1 MRRYKGMT
9 RARLWMA
16 VIICS
21 MFLAGGICGTKLVSA
36 LKLKLHP
43 YYVVSAVTDQTGL
56 YAPSVKQQP
65 GVGERVANICD
76 VLFGGNFYRPAM
88 AMASASGV
96 YKTVMTR
103 EVVMAAEKS
112 YRSGETL
119 VEQPSQELPPINTNP
134 LEKTISA
141 SGGNIKVSDKVTINN
156 ETTYPVDAAAMLSSE
171 KPFAL
176 AEKPE
181 VLIVHTHAT
190 ESYAQ
195 SEQYRF
201 PYTSTDR
208 TTDTGYNVVRIGEEI
223 AGSLE
228 AAGIGVVHDKSL
240 HDYPEYND
248 SYARA
253 YQTIAARMKEN
264 PSIRIVL
271 DIHRDAIINNQGER
285 TKLVTEID
293 GQKVAQVMLVV
304 GTDQLGLKH
313 DHWQTNLKF
322 ASMLQQQFLAIS
334 PTFARPIN
342 LRTSRF
348 NGHAAPGA
356 VIIEVGSS
364 GNTLDETLGSAQ
376 YIAKAVAATIEMLR

>member
-1 MRRYKGMT
+1 MRRYKGTT

-21 MFLAGGICGTKLVSA
+21 MFLAGGICGTKMSSA
-36 LKLKLHP
+36 LKLQLQP
-43 YYVVSAVTDQTGL
+43 YYVVTAVEDQTGL
-56 YAPSVKQQP
+56 YTESIQQHP
-65 GVGERVANICD
+65 GIQERIAGICD
-76 VLFGGNFYRPAM
+76 VLLGGNFYRPAM

-96 YKTVMTR
+96 YKTIMTR
-103 EVVMAAEKS
+103 ETVMAAEKS
-112 YRSGETL
+112 YRNGETL
-119 VEQPSQELPPINTNP
+119 TMVQQELPPLDNDS
-134 LEKTISA
+134 LERTISA
-141 SGGNIKVSDKVTINN
+141 SGGGIKVSDNLTINN
-156 ETTYPVDAAAMLSSE
+156 ETSYPVDTASLLSSE
-171 KPFAL
+171 KPFEL
-176 AEKPE
+176 AGTPE

-201 PYTSTDR
+201 AYTSTDR
-208 TTDTGYNVVRIGEEI
+208 TTDTNYNVVRVGEEI
-223 AGSLE
+223 AKDLE
-228 AAGIGVVHDKSL
+228 AAGIGVIHDTTL

-264 PSIRIVL
+264 PTIRIVL
-271 DIHRDAIINNQGER
+271 DIHRDAIVNSDGEKS
-285 TKLVTEID
+285 KLVTEID

-304 GTDQLGLKH
+304 GTDELGLKH
-313 DHWQTNLKF
+313 DNWRTNLKF
-322 ASMLQQQFLAIS
+322 ATMVQQQFLAIS
-334 PTFARPIN
+334 PTFARPMN

-364 GNTLDETLGSAQ
+364 GNTLDETLGSAK
-376 YIAKAVAATIEMLR
+376 YIAQAVAKTIESLR